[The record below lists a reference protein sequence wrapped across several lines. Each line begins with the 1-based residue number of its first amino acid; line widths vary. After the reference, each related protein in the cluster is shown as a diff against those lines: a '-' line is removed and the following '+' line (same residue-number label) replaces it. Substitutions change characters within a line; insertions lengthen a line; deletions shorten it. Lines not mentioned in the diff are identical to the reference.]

1 MNIPGHLAIGL
12 AQHQLPPLAR
22 RKRTLIPLL
31 VASLFP
37 DLVDK
42 TIGYGLHL
50 MPNGR
55 HYAHNVFSLA
65 GTTLLVAGLWGRRIG
80 LAWGLGY
87 LGHLLVDN
95 YSSVPWLFPMH
106 GYDFGQGRLFFNPRQ
121 IARESLLLL
130 FVLVIYR
137 LAR

>member
-31 VASLFP
+31 IASLFP

-55 HYAHNVFSLA
+55 HYAHNIFSLA
-65 GTTLLVAGLWGRRIG
+65 GTTLLVMGLGGRRVG

-87 LGHLLVDN
+87 LGHLLAD
-95 YSSVPWLFPMH
+95 YYGSVPWLFPLQ
-106 GYDFGQGRLFFNPRQ
+106 GYDFRAGRLFFDPRQ
-121 IARESLLLL
+121 LARETLLLL
-130 FVLVIYR
+130 LVLVISR